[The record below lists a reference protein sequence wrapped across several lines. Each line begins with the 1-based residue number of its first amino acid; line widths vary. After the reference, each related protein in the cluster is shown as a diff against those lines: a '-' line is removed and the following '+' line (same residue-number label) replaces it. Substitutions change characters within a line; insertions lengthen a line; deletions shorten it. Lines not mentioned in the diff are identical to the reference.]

1 MEYPRFAQVD
11 IDLGAVRANVGALK
25 GLTARGTSF
34 MAVVKADAYGHG
46 AVPVA
51 RAALEAGADRLGV
64 ATIEEAVQLRAA
76 GVTAVVQLL
85 SEPPVQA
92 IPLVLE
98 HGIVTTVATRDFAVE
113 LGRQAAATGA
123 QALFHLKVD
132 TGMNRIGVCA
142 EDARELVGSLAGFPG
157 LVHEGTFTHF
167 ATADV
172 PGDWDFD
179 RQLKRFTSTLIALRD
194 EGIDPGIVHAA
205 NSAAT
210 ILHPESHFHMVRCG
224 IAIYGLHPAS
234 STYESVALSPAMSV
248 KARASFVK
256 RIGIGDGVS
265 YGLTWHAAA
274 PTTIVTLP
282 LGYADGLHR
291 VLSNTMEVLLG
302 GVRCAQVG
310 RICMDQFMVE
320 APRGLTVRLGD
331 EAVIVG
337 SQGIETISMDA
348 VASAAGTIN
357 YEMACSFGMRMP
369 RVYI

>member
-1 MEYPRFAQVD
+1 MQYPRFAQVE
-11 IDLGAVRANVGALK
+11 IDLGAVRANVVTLK
-25 GLTARGTSF
+25 GLTARGTLF

-51 RAALEAGADRLGV
+51 RTAMEAGAERLGV
-64 ATIEEAVQLRAA
+64 ATVEEAVELRAA
-76 GVTAVVQLL
+76 GVDVPIQLL
-85 SEPPVQA
+85 SEPPAEA

-98 HGIVTTVATRDFAVE
+98 HDMVTTVATRDFAVE
-113 LGRQAAATGA
+113 LGRQAAAAGA
-123 QALFHLKVD
+123 EARFHLKVD

-142 EDARELVGSLAGFPG
+142 GDVLEFVRSLAGFPG

-179 RQLKRFTSTLIALRD
+179 RQLKRFTSALTGLRD
-194 EGIDPGIVHAA
+194 DGIDPGIVHAA

-210 ILHPESHFHMVRCG
+210 ILHPDAHFHMVRCG
-224 IAIYGLHPAS
+224 ISLYGLHPAP
-234 STYESVALSPAMSV
+234 STYDSVDLEPAMSV

-256 RIGIGDGVS
+256 RVGIGDGVS

-291 VLSNTMEVLLG
+291 VLSNSMEVLLG
-302 GVRCAQVG
+302 GARCPQVG
-310 RICMDQFMVE
+310 RICMDQIMVE
-320 APRGLTVRLGD
+320 APRGLVVSQGD
-331 EAVIVG
+331 EAVLVG
-337 SQGIETISMDA
+337 SQGGESISMDTLA
-348 VASAAGTIN
+348 NAAGTIN
-357 YEMACSFGMRMP
+357 YELACGFGMRMP
-369 RVYI
+369 RIYG